1 MHRRAI
7 FTLIVIFAALGIT
20 LYSSFPTTNAQDD
33 SRTPP
38 DVVKLA
44 TEATLGQVTFNH
56 KDHYSG
62 NYSPDGTAKL
72 KCVDCHHV
80 EQPASEL
87 AKDSPHK
94 TVYPAD
100 RTVTLTTDAL
110 KDSATPS
117 VTQCRSCHIRKGEEP
132 KLLAEVP
139 SIEDE
144 KTGRALS
151 LTNQN
156 AFHRRCAGC
165 HDKVAAARPEAK
177 APKTMKCLD
186 CHKRS

>member
-1 MHRRAI
+1 MRTRAI
-7 FTLIVIFAALGIT
+7 FTVIVIFAGLGIT
-20 LYSSFPTTNAQDD
+20 FNSSFRTTNAQDD

-44 TEATLGQVTFNH
+44 TEASLGQVTFNH
-56 KDHYSG
+56 KAHYSG
-62 NYSPDGTAKL
+62 NFSADGTTAL

-80 EQPASEL
+80 EKSASEA
-87 AKDSPHK
+87 AKDPLHK

-100 RTVTLTTDAL
+100 RTATLTADSL
-110 KDSATPS
+110 KDPATPP
-117 VTQCRSCHIRKGEEP
+117 VTQCRSCHLRKGEEP
-132 KLLAEVP
+132 KLLAEIP

-144 KTGRALS
+144 KTGKTLS

-165 HDKVAAARPEAK
+165 HDKVAAARPEVK

-186 CHKRS
+186 CHKKS